1 MKRDSLLNEYNNM
14 KKRYENIFEANVK
27 LVDENKEL
35 KEIIIKLE
43 EQLKN
48 IYELYYDNK
57 SEEEIEKWIE
67 EVKNEIRIF

>member
-67 EVKNEIRIF
+67 EVKNE